1 MACATNMFLPTILI
15 KILFQVKIYLLV
27 ALVLIY
33 YHLYWI
39 DDMLHTSHTPT
50 GAIMKMQE
58 GQPKPQTVPLVLR
71 SHGRN
76 EIWDINTYVQ
86 PSSDAQLE

>member
-1 MACATNMFLPTILI
+1 
-15 KILFQVKIYLLV
+15 
-27 ALVLIY
+27 
-33 YHLYWI
+33 
-39 DDMLHTSHTPT
+39 
-50 GAIMKMQE
+50 MKMQE

-76 EIWDINTYVQ
+76 ESRDINTYVQ

>member
-1 MACATNMFLPTILI
+1 
-15 KILFQVKIYLLV
+15 
-27 ALVLIY
+27 
-33 YHLYWI
+33 
-39 DDMLHTSHTPT
+39 
-50 GAIMKMQE
+50 MKMQE

-76 EIWDINTYVQ
+76 ESQDINTYVQ

>member
-1 MACATNMFLPTILI
+1 
-15 KILFQVKIYLLV
+15 
-27 ALVLIY
+27 
-33 YHLYWI
+33 
-39 DDMLHTSHTPT
+39 MLHTSHTPT

-76 EIWDINTYVQ
+76 EIRDINTYVQ
-86 PSSDAQLE
+86 PVIRCPAGIIAGHGRK

>member
-1 MACATNMFLPTILI
+1 
-15 KILFQVKIYLLV
+15 
-27 ALVLIY
+27 
-33 YHLYWI
+33 
-39 DDMLHTSHTPT
+39 MLHTSHTTT

-76 EIWDINTYVQ
+76 EIRDINTYVQ